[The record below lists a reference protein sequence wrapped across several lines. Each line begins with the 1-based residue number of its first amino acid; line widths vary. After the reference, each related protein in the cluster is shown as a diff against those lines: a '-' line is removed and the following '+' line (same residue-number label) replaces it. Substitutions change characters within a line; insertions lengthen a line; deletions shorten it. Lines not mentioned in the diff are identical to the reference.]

1 MTLDTFQKK
10 FGLTVRERQTA
21 GLLSCGFS
29 RKEISSS
36 LGVSL
41 SAVSRLVG
49 HIREKIG
56 APSMMCAAV
65 HCAKNIKG
73 PL

>member
-10 FGLTVRERQTA
+10 FGLTQRELQTA
-21 GLLSCGFS
+21 GLLALGCS

-49 HIREKIG
+49 HIREKTET
-56 APSMMCAAV
+56 ASMMCAVAL
-65 HCAKNIKG
+65 CAKNITG

>member
-10 FGLTVRERQTA
+10 FGLTQRELQTA
-21 GLLSCGFS
+21 GLLALGCS

-41 SAVSRLVG
+41 SAVSRLVS
-49 HIREKIG
+49 HVREKTG
-56 APSMMCAAV
+56 RHSMMHVATF
-65 HCAKNIKG
+65 CAKNITG